1 MNQKGFTMIEI
12 LAVFTITAIILLIAV
27 PQIISM
33 LKKGNDTAYKE
44 FEDNVFIAA
53 EAYIQDE
60 NINVTTDITQITL
73 EQLVNSGY
81 LKSTLI
87 NPNNKEKV
95 ISNNNKK
102 IIVKVKKD
110 EDGVLFFEIERDE
123 S

>member
-12 LAVFTITAIILLIAV
+12 LAVFTITAVILLIAV
-27 PQIISM
+27 PQIIST

-60 NINVTTDITQITL
+60 NINITNNVTQITL

-81 LKSTLI
+81 LKSTLV
-87 NPNNKEKV
+87 NPKNHEKV
-95 ISNNNKK
+95 ISNTNKK

-110 EDGVLFFEIERDE
+110 SDGVLVFEIERDE
-123 S
+123 